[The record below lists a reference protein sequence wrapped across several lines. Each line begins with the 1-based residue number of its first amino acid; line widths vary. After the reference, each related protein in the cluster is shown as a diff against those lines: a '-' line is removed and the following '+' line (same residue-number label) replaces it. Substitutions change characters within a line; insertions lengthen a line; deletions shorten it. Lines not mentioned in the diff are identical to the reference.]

1 MSTRHLSLLILLA
14 AFWGASFLFIRV
26 GVADFGVAPLMVLRV
41 GFGALFLLV
50 LALARNGAAG
60 LARTLR
66 RHAWPL
72 LVCGLLNSA
81 APFCLFAFAELTL
94 QAGITSVINA
104 TAPLW
109 AAVVAYLWLGERLS
123 MPRVFGL
130 VVGFAGVLLLVGN
143 QVLAPEG
150 STGGAS
156 AARHRAGRRGRARR
170 DPAVRD
176 RRQLHQAQAVRRR
189 PADQRDRHHDRR
201 HPVAAAL
208 RAGHLAGRAGLG
220 AGLGRGD
227 RARHPVHRRRLPD
240 LLLPDRA
247 CRAVT
252 HHHITVT
259 FVIPI
264 FGILW
269 GALFL
274 GETVAPIMLAG
285 CAVVLLAPRSRPA
298 RSGASGLRV
307 GTRHGRLNRDARRQ
321 CFESRHASPLQ
332 CCLSFS
338 SLSGFFDTSIVCA
351 QAFAQG
357 RQGPAKRCAYGRT
370 TGVRSVDDS

>member
-1 MSTRHLSLLILLA
+1 MGRGGGLSLARRTALYA
-14 AFWGASFLFIRV
+14 ARV
-26 GVADFGVAPLMVLRV
+26 RPGGRFRGRA
-41 GFGALFLLV
+41 
-50 LALARNGAAG
+50 AAG
-60 LARTLR
+60 RQPGARARGQHR
-66 RHAWPL
+66 RR
-72 LVCGLLNSA
+72 
-81 APFCLFAFAELTL
+81 
-94 QAGITSVINA
+94 
-104 TAPLW
+104 
-109 AAVVAYLWLGERLS
+109 ER
-123 MPRVFGL
+123 R
-130 VVGFAGVLLLVGN
+130 
-143 QVLAPEG
+143 
-150 STGGAS
+150 
-156 AARHRAGRRGRARR
+156 RHRAGRRGRARR

-252 HHHITVT
+252 HHHSDLRDPDLRHPVGRA
-259 FVIPI
+259 VPRRNSRADHARRLR
-264 FGILW
+264 G
-269 GALFL
+269 GA
-274 GETVAPIMLAG
+274 ARHRA
-285 CAVVLLAPRSRPA
+285 RDRRDPA
-298 RSGASGLRV
+298 HPVLRV

-357 RQGPAKRCAYGRT
+357 RQGPARRCACGRT